1 MRSAR
6 EVDAIIDAWQR
17 GERVDIFQNQDK
29 EQSVILDRAVRKHI
43 GLRNLS
49 PNPLFNT
56 GSGPDIVE
64 NGGNHFLSMFAD
76 WLEYRLNNSPIITCK
91 PPRARQP
98 SFTLTR
104 ELGEQAIADY
114 QKRMRDERIPLR
126 NYTYM
131 MDIIKEYQ
139 DDVQSGWRA

>member
-17 GERVDIFQNQDK
+17 GERVGIFHNQDK

-64 NGGNHFLSMFAD
+64 NGVNHFLSMFGD
-76 WLEYRLNNSPIITCK
+76 WLEYR
-91 PPRARQP
+91 Q
-98 SFTLTR
+98 
-104 ELGEQAIADY
+104 
-114 QKRMRDERIPLR
+114 
-126 NYTYM
+126 
-131 MDIIKEYQ
+131 
-139 DDVQSGWRA
+139 